1 MVRYATENCV
11 IMVYTNLKE
20 HCVLRKFIKSIIP
33 SKGDI
38 FFNLFE
44 DAAKNVHQSAQILVD
59 ILNAKDA
66 NDLLQLCSNARVLKQ
81 RANEI
86 NKKVLQALNKMFIT
100 PIDRGD
106 IQELSGFFNKLTKR
120 IVKISSKL
128 DIYKIDA
135 TTDDCMIKSANT
147 LLIITQMLVQ
157 CMNGLKNGD
166 NQKIES
172 SVAKINDLE
181 EHGIDDFRH
190 AINEIYSG
198 KFDTLTIL
206 KLKEIYK
213 SIDSAIEL
221 SVNASDLSMQISLE
235 SI

>member
-1 MVRYATENCV
+1 M
-11 IMVYTNLKE
+11 
-20 HCVLRKFIKSIIP
+20 LRKFIKSIIP
-33 SKGDI
+33 SKGDV

-44 DAAKNVHQSAQILVD
+44 DAAKNVYQSAQIFVD
-59 ILNAKDA
+59 ILNSKDETELAQLCGSARILKQKA
-66 NDLLQLCSNARVLKQ
+66 ND
-81 RANEI
+81 I

-106 IQELSGFFNKLTKR
+106 IQELSGFLNKLTKR
-120 IVKISSKL
+120 IVKISTKL

-135 TTDDCMIKSANT
+135 NTDDCMIKSANT
-147 LLIITQMLVQ
+147 LLIITKMLVECTQ
-157 CMNGLKNGD
+157 GLKDGD
-166 NQKIES
+166 NHKIELA
-172 SVAKINDLE
+172 VQKINDLE

-213 SIDSAIEL
+213 SIDGAIEL
-221 SVNASDLSMQISLE
+221 
-235 SI
+235 

>member
-1 MVRYATENCV
+1 M
-11 IMVYTNLKE
+11 
-20 HCVLRKFIKSIIP
+20 LRRIIKSIIP
-33 SKGDI
+33 SKGEI
-38 FFNLFE
+38 FFILFE
-44 DAAKNVHQSAQILVD
+44 EASLNVHQSAKILVD
-59 ILNAKDA
+59 ILNSKDNYELAK
-66 NDLLQLCSNARVLKQ
+66 LCSNAKILKQ
-81 RANEI
+81 KANEI

-106 IQELSGFFNKLTKR
+106 IQELASFFNKLTKR
-120 IVKISSKL
+120 IVKISNKL

-135 TTDDCMIKSANT
+135 NTDDCMIKSANT
-147 LLIITQMLVQ
+147 LLEITEKLVY
-157 CMNGLKNGD
+157 CMNGLKVGD
-166 NQKIES
+166 NTQIDNS
-172 SVAKINDLE
+172 SQQINDLE

-221 SVNASDLSMQISLE
+221 CVNVTDLTVQISLE
-235 SI
+235 NI

>member
-1 MVRYATENCV
+1 
-11 IMVYTNLKE
+11 
-20 HCVLRKFIKSIIP
+20 VLRKFIKSIIP
-33 SKGDI
+33 SKGDV
-38 FFNLFE
+38 FFTLFE
-44 DAAKNVHQSAQILVD
+44 EAARNVNQSAQIFVD
-59 ILNAKDA
+59 ILNAKDINHLA
-66 NDLLQLCSNARVLKQ
+66 QLCASSRMLKQ
-81 RANEI
+81 RANDI

-106 IQELSGFFNKLTKR
+106 IQELSGFLNKLTKR
-120 IVKISSKL
+120 IVKISTKL

-135 TTDDCMIKSANT
+135 NTDDCMIKSANT
-147 LLIITQMLVQ
+147 LLIITQMLVE
-157 CMNGLKNGD
+157 CTNGLKSSD
-166 NQKIES
+166 SPTIE
-172 SVAKINDLE
+172 VAVQKINDLE

-221 SVNASDLSMQISLE
+221 SVNSADLCMQISLE

>member
-1 MVRYATENCV
+1 M
-11 IMVYTNLKE
+11 
-20 HCVLRKFIKSIIP
+20 LRKLIKSIIP

-44 DAAKNVHQSAQILVD
+44 EAAKNVHQSAEIFLD
-59 ILNAKDA
+59 ILNTKDQNELAQFCA
-66 NDLLQLCSNARVLKQ
+66 NSRVLKQ
-81 RANEI
+81 RANDI
-86 NKKVLQALNKMFIT
+86 NKKVLLALNKMFIT

-106 IQELSGFFNKLTKR
+106 IQELSGFLNKLTKR
-120 IVKISSKL
+120 IVKISTKL

-135 TTDDCMIKSANT
+135 NTDDCMIKSANT
-147 LLIITQMLVQ
+147 LLIITKVLVD
-157 CMNGLKNGD
+157 CMSGLRTSD
-166 NQKIES
+166 NHKIEL
-172 SVAKINDLE
+172 SVQKINDLE

-213 SIDSAIEL
+213 SIDAAIEL
-221 SVNASDLSMQISLE
+221 CVNASDLTLQISLE

>member
-1 MVRYATENCV
+1 M
-11 IMVYTNLKE
+11 
-20 HCVLRKFIKSIIP
+20 LRKFIKSIIP

-44 DAAKNVHQSAQILVD
+44 EAARNVHQSAEIFLD
-59 ILNAKDA
+59 ILNA
-66 NDLLQLCSNARVLKQ
+66 NDQTDLARFCANARVLKQ
-81 RANEI
+81 RANDI

-106 IQELSGFFNKLTKR
+106 IQELSGFLNKLTKR

-135 TTDDCMIKSANT
+135 HTDDCMIKSANT
-147 LLIITQMLVQ
+147 LLIITKMLVD
-157 CMNGLKNGD
+157 CMHGLTTSD
-166 NQKIES
+166 NHKIEI
-172 SVAKINDLE
+172 SVQKINDLE

-221 SVNASDLSMQISLE
+221 CVNAGDLTLQISLE

>member
-1 MVRYATENCV
+1 M
-11 IMVYTNLKE
+11 
-20 HCVLRKFIKSIIP
+20 LRKLIKAIIP
-33 SKGDI
+33 SKGDM

-44 DAAKNVHQSAQILVD
+44 DGAKNVYQAAQLFVD
-59 ILNAKDA
+59 ILNSKNAKELTQLCVNSRILKQKA
-66 NDLLQLCSNARVLKQ
+66 ND
-81 RANEI
+81 I
-86 NKKVLQALNKMFIT
+86 NKKVLVALNKMFIT

-106 IQELSGFFNKLTKR
+106 IQELSGFLNKLTKR
-120 IVKISSKL
+120 IVKISTKL

-135 TTDDCMIKSANT
+135 NTDDCMIKSANT
-147 LLIITQMLVQ
+147 LLIITKLLVD
-157 CMNGLKNGD
+157 CMNGLKILD
-166 NQKIES
+166 NIKIEQA
-172 SVAKINDLE
+172 VQKINDLE

-221 SVNASDLSMQISLE
+221 CVNAGDLTMQISLE

>member
-1 MVRYATENCV
+1 M
-11 IMVYTNLKE
+11 
-20 HCVLRKFIKSIIP
+20 LRKFIKSIIP
-33 SKGDI
+33 SKGDV

-44 DAAKNVHQSAQILVD
+44 EAAKNVYQSAQIFVD
-59 ILNAKDA
+59 ILNSKDV
-66 NDLLQLCSNARVLKQ
+66 NELSQLCGSARVLKQ
-81 RANEI
+81 RANDI

-106 IQELSGFFNKLTKR
+106 IQELSGFLNKLTKR
-120 IVKISSKL
+120 IVKISTKL

-135 TTDDCMIKSANT
+135 NTDDCMIKSANT
-147 LLIITQMLVQ
+147 LLIITKMLVECTQ
-157 CMNGLKNGD
+157 GLKAGD
-166 NQKIES
+166 NHKIETA
-172 SVAKINDLE
+172 VQKINDLE

-213 SIDSAIEL
+213 SIDGAIEL
-221 SVNASDLSMQISLE
+221 CVNAADLSMQISLE

>member
-1 MVRYATENCV
+1 M
-11 IMVYTNLKE
+11 
-20 HCVLRKFIKSIIP
+20 LRKFIKSIIP

-44 DAAKNVHQSAQILVD
+44 EASDNVYQSAQILVE
-59 ILNAKDA
+59 ILNSKDGDELIKLCANTRGLKQKA
-66 NDLLQLCSNARVLKQ
+66 ND
-81 RANEI
+81 I
-86 NKKVLQALNKMFIT
+86 NKRCLQALSKMFIT

-120 IVKISSKL
+120 IVKISTKL

-135 TTDDCMIKSANT
+135 NTDDCMIKSANT
-147 LLIITQMLVQ
+147 LLVITKLLVD
-157 CMNGLKNGD
+157 CTNKMKDGD
-166 NQKIES
+166 WQQIDATVNQ
-172 SVAKINDLE
+172 INDLE
-181 EHGIDDFRH
+181 EHGIDDFRS
-190 AINEIYSG
+190 AMNEIYSG

-213 SIDSAIEL
+213 SVDSAIEL
-221 SVNASDLSMQISLE
+221 AVNSADLMMQISLE